1 MHGFLI
7 KANVLLNFIIGSM
20 AKAYIELLMMDIR
33 DLVISLSRIK
43 MEYCLSILLL
53 SLLMWN
59 LKTYYLYSKF

>member
-7 KANVLLNFIIGSM
+7 KANELLNFIIGSM

-43 MEYCLSILLL
+43 KEYCLSILLPG
-53 SLLMWN
+53 LLMWN